1 MKIAILGCER
11 SWSIKK
17 IEKTAI
23 KRGHKVTFIRDKDLV
38 VKIDPKLE
46 VSINGIT
53 DLKNFDVLLRR
64 RIVNGYLQSLIA
76 ARYMRRHGK
85 LAIPTRIDVG
95 QALDDKMTQAV
106 KLHSAGIRHLPVF
119 QALTRKNAVR
129 LLRMVDYPIIIKGI
143 IGTKGRQVFKIN
155 TRSAALK
162 IIKKYKYANVLI
174 QEFVNIKHDRR
185 VFVVGKKVLGVMK
198 RIIPEGEYRANIAQG
213 AKAKK
218 AELSKELKRIALKAA
233 RTLDYDIA
241 GVDVI
246 YRKGKPAVLE
256 VNSSPGL
263 KGFSKATGINVAGEI
278 VIYLEERFRI
288 HQRRLKKQNHLKHK
302 KAKREKEKKG
312 WWQKNISQI
321 FGSKN

>member
-11 SWSIKK
+11 SWSIRK

-53 DLKNFDVLLRR
+53 DLKNYDILLRR
-64 RIVNGYLQSLIA
+64 RIVHGYLQSLIA
-76 ARYMRRHGK
+76 ARYMRRAGK
-85 LAIPTRIDVG
+85 LSIPTRIDVG

-106 KLHSAGIRHLPVF
+106 KLHSAGVRHIPVF
-119 QALTRKNAVR
+119 QALTRKNAMR
-129 LLRMVDYPIIIKGI
+129 LLKMVDYPIIIKGI
-143 IGTKGRQVFKIN
+143 VGTKGKQVFKVN
-155 TRSAALK
+155 TRSAALG

-185 VFVVGKKVLGVMK
+185 VFIVGKKALGVMK
-198 RIIPEGEYRANIAQG
+198 RIIPKGEYRANIAQG
-213 AKAKK
+213 AKARK
-218 AELSKELKRIALKAA
+218 AKLSKELKEIALRAA
-233 RTLDYDIA
+233 KTLDYDIA

-263 KGFSKATGINVAGEI
+263 KGFSRSTGINVAGEI
-278 VIYLEERFRI
+278 ITYLEKRYRI
-288 HQRRLKKQNHLKHK
+288 HKRKLKKDKQLKNNNN
-302 KAKREKEKKG
+302 EKEG
-312 WWQKNISQI
+312 RWWKRNISEI
-321 FGSKN
+321 FGK

>member
-17 IEKTAI
+17 IEEVAK
-23 KRGHKVTFIRDKDLV
+23 KRGHQVTFIRDRDLV

-46 VSINGIT
+46 VSINGIK
-53 DLKNFDVLLRR
+53 DLKNFDILLRR
-64 RIVNGYLQSLIA
+64 RIVNGYLQSLVA

-85 LAIPTRIDVG
+85 ISIPTRIDVG

-106 KLHSAGIRHLPVF
+106 KLHSAGIRHIPVF

-143 IGTKGRQVFKIN
+143 IGTKGRQVFKVN
-155 TRSAALK
+155 TRSAALR

-198 RIIPEGEYRANIAQG
+198 RIIPKGEYRANIAQG
-213 AKAKK
+213 ARAQKAK
-218 AELSKELKRIALKAA
+218 LSQELKNIALRAA

-246 YRKGKPAVLE
+246 YRKDKPAVLE

-263 KGFSKATGINVAGEI
+263 KGFSSATGINVAGEI
-278 VIYLEERFRI
+278 VSYLEKRYRI
-288 HQRRLKKQNHLKHK
+288 HKKNAK
-302 KAKREKEKKG
+302 KKIIKKDKEERIEEKKNG
-312 WWQKNISQI
+312 WWNKNISEI
-321 FGSKN
+321 FGKN

>member
-17 IEKTAI
+17 IEKVARL
-23 KRGHKVTFIRDKDLV
+23 RGHHVTFVRDKDLV
-38 VKIDPKLE
+38 VKINPKLE
-46 VSINGIT
+46 VSINGIK

-85 LAIPTRIDVG
+85 LTIPARTDVG

-106 KLHSAGIRHLPVF
+106 KLHSAKVRHIPVF
-119 QALTRKNAVR
+119 QALTRKNAIR

-143 IGTKGRQVFKIN
+143 VGTKGKEVFKVN
-155 TRSAALK
+155 TKSAALK

-174 QEFVNIKHDRR
+174 QEFVNLKHDRR
-185 VFVVGKKVLGVMK
+185 VFVIGKKVLGVMK
-198 RIIPEGEYRANIAQG
+198 RIIPKGEYRANIAQG
-213 AKAKK
+213 ARAEKAK
-218 AELSKELKRIALKAA
+218 LSLELKLLALKAA

-278 VIYLEERFRI
+278 VNYLEKRFKLLQNKTRKGKES
-288 HQRRLKKQNHLKHK
+288 RKKKIK
-302 KAKREKEKKG
+302 KEEIKKG
-312 WWQKNISQI
+312 WWKKNIGEI
-321 FGSKN
+321 FGK

>member
-23 KRGHKVTFIRDKDLV
+23 RRGHKVTFIRDRDLV

-76 ARYMRRHGK
+76 ARYMRRQGK
-85 LAIPTRIDVG
+85 LTIPERIDVG

-106 KLHSAGIRHLPVF
+106 KLHSAGVRHIPVF
-119 QALTRKNAVR
+119 QALTRKNAIR
-129 LLRMVDYPIIIKGI
+129 ILRMVDYPIIIKGI
-143 IGTKGRQVFKIN
+143 VGTKGRRVFKLN

-162 IIKKYKYANVLI
+162 VIKKYRYANVLI

-198 RIIPEGEYRANIAQG
+198 RIIPKGEYRANIAQG
-213 AKAKK
+213 AKARK
-218 AELSKELKRIALKAA
+218 AVLSKELKNIALKAA
-233 RTLDYDIA
+233 GTLNYDIA

-263 KGFSKATGINVAGEI
+263 KGFSHATGINVAGEI
-278 VIYLEERFRI
+278 VIYLEKKYKF
-288 HQRRLKKQNHLKHK
+288 HQRRLKKQNHLRNKE
-302 KAKREKEKKG
+302 KRVEKEKKG
-312 WWQKNISQI
+312 WWNKNISQI
-321 FGSKN
+321 FGAGQ